1 MPAAISPTM
10 IAATTQS
17 TTMQNGGHQRVL
29 ATNWLRYPVRGMT
42 CSHCV
47 LSVREEVSEVPGVAS
62 VDVDLDSGRL
72 TVTGEDVSDDAVRD
86 AVADAGYEVAA

>member
-1 MPAAISPTM
+1 MSQTDHTAETREF
-10 IAATTQS
+10 TVQ
-17 TTMQNGGHQRVL
+17 
-29 ATNWLRYPVRGMT
+29 GMT

-47 LSVREEVSEVPGVAS
+47 LSVREEVSEIAGVSA

-72 TVTGEDVSDDAVRD
+72 TVTGTEVDEQAVRG